1 MVRRAWM
8 KREQWLIWIVAAIVF
23 TLVLVAIGYRLVGQT
38 AGFSGPVAIAS
49 HDRLGGSHDHD

>member
-1 MVRRAWM
+1 M

-23 TLVLVAIGYRLVGQT
+23 TLVLVAIGYRLVEQT
-38 AGFSGPVAIAS
+38 AGFSGPVAMAS